1 MEERNKKFITKG
13 FNNLTHYLSIIIMTN
28 GYYIPKSK
36 FYFLIVY
43 KIYIKTST
51 VIGGVGNYRGYLFD

>member
-13 FNNLTHYLSIIIMTN
+13 FNNLTHYLSIIIMTD

-36 FYFLIVY
+36 YYFLIVY
-43 KIYIKTST
+43 KKYIYIKTSK
-51 VIGGVGNYRGYLFD
+51 VIGGVGN